1 MDGHIFD
8 CSDVFRTLKLP
19 NVSLEYVKLVYI
31 YFNTVHPWNASWLI
45 FGSFIPK
52 YWIHSRLE
60 QLENAKSWI
69 FEMLDKIMTDS
80 NLEHPSNKLDD
91 ISFNADGNF
100 IDIKFRQ
107 L

>member
-1 MDGHIFD
+1 
-8 CSDVFRTLKLP
+8 
-19 NVSLEYVKLVYI
+19 
-31 YFNTVHPWNASWLI
+31 
-45 FGSFIPK
+45 
-52 YWIHSRLE
+52 
-60 QLENAKSWI
+60 
-69 FEMLDKIMTDS
+69 MTDS